1 MVMHLVEEL
10 CGMGLTSEGI
20 SLSDAGSHDP
30 PNQADQLDPDGRRRD
45 LRLLLPPFVA
55 SAGGSVS
62 PDVGEQRR
70 RALEAGAVSLARA
83 SSRELGALALDEVGP
98 PWPLRRVLS
107 QCVTHCFVVS
117 ID

>member
-55 SAGGSVS
+55 TS
-62 PDVGEQRR
+62 PIP
-70 RALEAGAVSLARA
+70 GACGTARE
-83 SSRELGALALDEVGP
+83 ELGKQRHWRSSSGMGWAGE
-98 PWPLRRVLS
+98 LS
-107 QCVTHCFVVS
+107 GS
-117 ID
+117 GK